1 MAGRTDKGL
10 FITTSSFT
18 REAILEATRDG
29 VPAIDLI
36 DGEKLTEKLRE
47 LKIGLSI
54 ELKEYI
60 RVDEEWFK
68 NFEKTV

>member
-18 REAILEATRDG
+18 REAIAEATRDG

-36 DGEKLTEKLRE
+36 DGEKLTEKLKE
-47 LKIGLSI
+47 LKIGLNI
-54 ELKEYI
+54 EQREYI
-60 RVDEEWFK
+60 KVDEEWFK
-68 NFEKTV
+68 SFNKEI